1 MLENY
6 LVVSL
11 SDQGTFY
18 GNEDPKYLDLDTS
31 ISMVTGQFYKKS
43 KEVLDNV
50 VHDEYALTDGDK
62 FYFLP
67 GVTIPRIK
75 LKDISVT
82 HKIRT
87 VREIDTAD
95 RIFVGSK
102 TVDKI
107 TSVNWKYSCETASLL
122 KYVEDAYANKNMDVY
137 YYDKIKTA
145 FEFYTNDLVV
155 IDHPTVRLL
164 MHSQIPY
171 NVEDAWLTNGSNKFI
186 SLDPEYESLYAELK
200 GKELYAEDALLEY
213 VNGED
218 AVEIDAVMFDTISDM
233 FESTDRDNHTLAME
247 IMANSHYKKSL
258 LYLLLLFNKHG
269 DVMYSAKTKNH
280 VNFKSLTLYL
290 NLSGNLT
297 PCPDECIDILLEK
310 KSVNTENMNVL
321 LEKFGE
327 DVLTGESKHFKVK
340 TVCFSPEIDAVL
352 NYEMSKQLKQE
363 FVPEVV
369 EEVIE
374 EEIVEEPIVTTE
386 LDLIVEP
393 IQNTPNGTTDT
404 DSFDFF

>member
-6 LVVSL
+6 LIVSL
-11 SDQGTFY
+11 SDQGSFY
-18 GNEDPKYLDLDTS
+18 GNEDPKYLDLDSS
-31 ISMVTGQFYKKS
+31 IDMVLGQFDKRS
-43 KEVLDNV
+43 KEVLSNV
-50 VHDEYALTDGDK
+50 VHEEYTLTHGDK

-75 LKDISVT
+75 LKDVSNT

-107 TSVNWKYSCETASLL
+107 TNIHWRYSCETASLL
-122 KYVEDAYANKNMDVY
+122 KFIEEAFLNDNMNQY
-137 YYDKIKTA
+137 YYDKIKTGL
-145 FEFYTNDLVV
+145 EFYTNDLVI
-155 IDHPTVRLL
+155 IDYPTARLL
-164 MHSQIPY
+164 MHSSIPY
-171 NVEDAWLTNGSNKFI
+171 HVTAEDEWLIDGSNRFTSI
-186 SLDPEYESLYAELK
+186 VSEYETLYNQLK

-218 AVEIDAVMFDTISDM
+218 AVEIDDTMFDTISDM
-233 FESTDRDNHTLAME
+233 FDSSDRDNHTLAME

-258 LYLLLLFNKHG
+258 LYLILLFNKHG
-269 DVMYSAKTKNH
+269 NVMYGAKTKNH

-297 PCPDECIDILLEK
+297 PSADECIDILMDK
-310 KSVNTENMNVL
+310 KAVNTENMNVL
-321 LEKFGE
+321 LEKFGN
-327 DVLTGESKHFKVK
+327 DVTIGESKYFKVK
-340 TVCFSPEIDAVL
+340 TVCFSKEVDEVL
-352 NYEMSKQLKQE
+352 NYEMTKQLKQE
-363 FVPEVV
+363 FIPEVV
-369 EEVIE
+369 EEEVIE
-374 EEIVEEPIVTTE
+374 EPIASTE

-393 IQNTPNGTTDT
+393 ETITNGTTDT
-404 DSFDFF
+404 NTFDFF